1 MTVTF
6 ADEVVGM
13 GMLFQLA
20 RSSLHWTM
28 RSAWGLDASLRRKVK
43 MGAVGWPVRWGAMF
57 ESG

>member
-13 GMLFQLA
+13 GMLFQLV

-28 RSAWGLDASLRRKVK
+28 WSGWGFEASLRRKVK
-43 MGAVGWPVRWGAMF
+43 WGAVGAPVRGGAMF